1 MTTMPK
7 IDVSPE
13 DWLIIEAI
21 LQGFVPQKEV
31 WAFGSRVRW
40 TAKNY
45 SDLDIVILGDAPLSE
60 ELFMDLEKNF
70 TESDLP
76 WKVDIIDW
84 YNLDDDFKN
93 IIEKDHVVIQKRNI
107 TKWPSVRL
115 DSILAPTERISYG
128 VVQPG
133 KESLNGVP
141 IVRVSDLRD
150 GTIKTEKPLKI
161 SQEVESSYLRT
172 RLTGGELLLSIVGT
186 VGETAIVPESL
197 KGWNI
202 ARAIA
207 RIPVRED
214 IGARWVQLALKTETI
229 KKLINS
235 KLNTTVQPT
244 LNLRDVSELPIPFPS
259 KEKRSSILNILGSL
273 DDKIDLNRR
282 TNETLEAMARA
293 LFRDWFVDFG
303 PTRAKMAGEAPYLA
317 PELWELFP
325 DRLNDE
331 GKPEG
336 WKIGEL
342 HELTINICNGGTPK
356 RTKSSYWENGD
367 IPWLTSGEVR
377 KQYIS
382 ETENHITNEGL
393 ENSSA
398 KWIPAGSIVIALYGA
413 TAGEVGLTATKMT
426 TNQAISSLIPKG
438 IGKSYI
444 FLHMLHSKVNLAN
457 KATGSA
463 QQNLSKN
470 LIETFETLIPS
481 EKILYEFEN
490 KTSLLF
496 DRIIKNLDESHILA
510 QLRDLL
516 LPKLMSGEISIRDA
530 EKMVEDTA

>member
-1 MTTMPK
+1 MSK

-13 DWLIIEAI
+13 DWLIIKAI

-31 WAFGSRVRW
+31 WAFGSRARW
-40 TAKNY
+40 TAKDY
-45 SDLDIVILGDAPLSE
+45 SDLDIVILGEEPLSE

-76 WKVDIIDW
+76 WKVDIVDW
-84 YNLDDDFKN
+84 YNLDDDFKK
-93 IIEKDHVVIQKRNI
+93 IIEKDYVVIQKRNI

-115 DSILAPTERISYG
+115 DSILVPTERISYG

-141 IVRVSDLRD
+141 IVRVSDVRD
-150 GTIKTEKPLKI
+150 GMIKTEKPLKI
-161 SQEVESSYLRT
+161 SQEVENSYLRT

-229 KKLINS
+229 KQLINS

-244 LNLRDVSELPIPFPS
+244 LNLRDVFELPVPFPS

-325 DRLNDE
+325 DRLDDE

-336 WKIGEL
+336 WKNSQIGKQFDITMGQSPPGYTYNL
-342 HELTINICNGGTPK
+342 DGNGKPFYQGKADFGTIFPTRRMYCAAPNRMAYTFDSLVSVRAPV
-356 RTKSSYWENGD
+356 
-367 IPWLTSGEVR
+367 GEVNLSAEECCIGRGLAAIRHPQNLPYYTYLVMKSLR
-377 KQYIS
+377 KIFFSFEDNGTVFGSINKKQFEKLGVLES
-382 ETENHITNEGL
+382 KVENVFEKRVDPIFKKIITNEA
-393 ENSSA
+393 E
-398 KWIPAGSIVIALYGA
+398 
-413 TAGEVGLTATKMT
+413 
-426 TNQAISSLIPKG
+426 
-438 IGKSYI
+438 SY
-444 FLHMLHSKVNLAN
+444 
-457 KATGSA
+457 T
-463 QQNLSKN
+463 
-470 LIETFETLIPS
+470 
-481 EKILYEFEN
+481 
-490 KTSLLF
+490 
-496 DRIIKNLDESHILA
+496 LA

-516 LPKLMSGEISIRDA
+516 LPKLMSGEISIRNA
-530 EKMVEDTA
+530 EKMVKDAA